1 MAKAIFTLSWALLAI
16 VAPWSVSA
24 DYTIRGRSSNYVD
37 TDKIVDKVMSSLDL
51 KGAIANIMR
60 SLSGSGTSFTGTFT
74 SQPQPQTA
82 GRFSKTQLGDD
93 RISSFPVIV
102 SQKENSFN
110 LKSNSNS
117 GVNKQEV
124 VRKVLT
130 LLNPQIEK
138 SVAEALRAL
147 GRSSSK
153 FSQTS
158 SSIESSGFSVQKQDE
173 VSLVSRIIS
182 ILTPTITQS
191 VKSALSGKT
200 MTMNQQSIMN
210 SMSKQSFGSS
220 VNKQALV
227 QKVLKTLAPTI
238 SAQVKAAIASM
249 QSASQLSQSS
259 QTVTIS
265 QQETNRLV
273 KQIIRT
279 LTPSI
284 TAAVREALRSRSTS
298 FSGTTSSIGT
308 TSFGFDSQSLV
319 RKVMSALQ
327 PRIISLVSD
336 AIATQEVIAAQAA
349 AAKEQQRQK
358 ALIEAQRQAALLEQ
372 QRQAALREQQR
383 QAALFEQQQAA
394 LIEQQ
399 RQEALFE
406 QQRQQALLIQQQTS
420 SVGQSNL
427 ASLFGSG
434 HEVVHEVPGQKRVEY
449 NIGMPGAFN

>member
-1 MAKAIFTLSWALLAI
+1 MAKDIFSLSWALLAI
-16 VAPWSVSA
+16 VAPWSMSA
-24 DYTIRGRSSNYVD
+24 DYTIRGRSSNFVD

-60 SLSGSGTSFTGTFT
+60 SLSGSGTTFTGTFT
-74 SQPQPQTA
+74 SQPQTT
-82 GRFSKTQLGDD
+82 GRFSETQFGDD
-93 RISSFPVIV
+93 RVSSFPVIV
-102 SQKENSFN
+102 PQKENSFN
-110 LKSNSNS
+110 LKSNSRS
-117 GVNKQEV
+117 GVKKQDV

-138 SVAEALRAL
+138 SVAEALRTL

-158 SSIESSGFSVQKQDE
+158 SSIESSGFSVQKQNE
-173 VSLVSRIIS
+173 ESLVSRIIA

-191 VKSALSGKT
+191 VKSALSGKSST
-200 MTMNQQSIMN
+200 MTQQSIMN

-220 VNKQALV
+220 IDQQALV
-227 QKVLKTLAPTI
+227 QKVLTTLSPTI
-238 SAQVKAAIASM
+238 SAQVKAAIAAM

-259 QTVTIS
+259 QTVTVS

-273 KQIIRT
+273 EQIIRT

-284 TAAVREALRSRSTS
+284 TSAVREALRSRSTS
-298 FSGTTSSIGT
+298 FSGSTSSFGT

-327 PRIISLVSD
+327 PRIMSLVSD
-336 AIATQEVIAAQAA
+336 AIAAQEAIAAQAA
-349 AAKEQQRQK
+349 AAEEQKRQK

-383 QAALFEQQQAA
+383 Q
-394 LIEQQ
+394 
-399 RQEALFE
+399 EALFE
-406 QQRQQALLIQQQTS
+406 QQRQQALLFQQQTS

-449 NIGMPGAFN
+449 NIGMPGSFN